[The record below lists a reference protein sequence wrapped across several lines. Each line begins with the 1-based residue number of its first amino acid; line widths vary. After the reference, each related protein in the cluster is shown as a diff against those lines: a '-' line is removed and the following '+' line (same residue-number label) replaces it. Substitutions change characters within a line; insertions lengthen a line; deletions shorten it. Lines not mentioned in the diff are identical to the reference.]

1 MKTLLKRGVWSAALT
16 GLVLMGI
23 SMDARA
29 AEWANPGLLATPDTI
44 KANTGKPDWVVLD
57 CRDLKDYAEG
67 HIPGAI
73 SLGGPCGT
81 VLRDTSL
88 RVFPDVSWYEKLFSK
103 VGISNA
109 NHVVVY
115 HGDMR
120 TLNDA
125 TTAFWILEWLGHD
138 KVYFLN
144 GGIDAWRKAGNRLDT
159 KPEVRAAVTFTA
171 KPVKSRLSE
180 TSEINDIAAGKIK
193 EVQLIDSRTAR
204 EHKGFDIRAVRGG
217 HVPNT
222 TANISHL
229 DTLVKEKNPKSGEME
244 TVAYLSP
251 DAAAG
256 LAKFDR
262 NKRTVA
268 YCQTGTRSTLTYL
281 QMRLLGFKE
290 PSNWDESWRIYG
302 STPTSLIADEQWFD
316 FATVNSKMRDL
327 ESKINKLEAATAAGA
342 KK

>member
-1 MKTLLKRGVWSAALT
+1 MQFSLKQYAWGAALM
-16 GLVLMGI
+16 GLALGVMP
-23 SMDARA
+23 MDSSA
-29 AEWANPGLLATPDTI
+29 AEWANPGLLATPDVV
-44 KANTGKPDWVVLD
+44 KANAGKPDWVVID

-73 SLGGPCGT
+73 SLGGPCGA
-81 VLRDTSL
+81 VLRDTSN
-88 RVFPDVSWYEKLFSK
+88 RAFTDVGWYERLLGK

-125 TTAFWILEWLGHD
+125 TVAFWILEWLGHD

-144 GGIDAWRKAGNRLDT
+144 GGIDAWRKGGNRLDT
-159 KPEVRAAVTFTA
+159 KPEVRAPATFAA

-180 TSEINDIAAGKIK
+180 TNEISDIAAGKIK
-193 EVQLIDSRTAR
+193 GVQLIDSRTAA
-204 EHKGFDIRAVRGG
+204 ENKGQDIRAVRGG

-222 TANISHL
+222 TINISHL
-229 DTLVKEKNPKSGEME
+229 DTLVKEKNPKTGKME
-244 TVAYLSP
+244 AVAYLSP
-251 DAAAG
+251 DAAAE

-262 NKRTVA
+262 NKRTIS

-281 QMRLLGFKE
+281 QLRLLGFKDA
-290 PSNWDESWRIYG
+290 SNWDESWRIYG
-302 STPTSLIADEQWFD
+302 STPGTLVADEQWFD
-316 FATVNSKMRDL
+316 FATVNAKIKSL
-327 ESKINKLEAATAAGA
+327 EGKITDLEAALAAA